1 MFGMSTFSTSM
12 SPHVRWLG
20 LTTVAILVVALVI
33 LFGRD
38 AGQSVGPYLG
48 GVLVLILG
56 ATYLVSTREY
66 EIAGGRLVVQK
77 VLGCKSFELRGASV
91 SRDALAFQGM
101 TRVFGNG
108 GFFAFDGLF
117 YSRRIGFVRSYARN
131 RDNGV
136 VVVLMGGSKLVL
148 SPDEPDAFITA
159 ALAQGAVLSAP

>member
-1 MFGMSTFSTSM
+1 MSIFSTTMSTT
-12 SPHVRWLG
+12 VRWLG

-48 GVLVLILG
+48 SVLVLILG
-56 ATYLVSTREY
+56 ATYLVSTRQY
-66 EIAGGRLVVQK
+66 EIGDGQLIVRK
-77 VLGCKSFELRGASV
+77 VMGCKSFELRGASV
-91 SRDALAFQGM
+91 GRDALAFQGM

-131 RDNGV
+131 RDNGL
-136 VVVLMGGSKLVL
+136 VVVLAGGTKLVL
-148 SPDEPDAFITA
+148 SPDAPDAFITA

>member
-1 MFGMSTFSTSM
+1 MSTFSTSM
-12 SPHVRWLG
+12 SNHVRWLG

-38 AGQSVGPYLG
+38 AGPSVGPYLG
-48 GVLVLILG
+48 SVLVLILG
-56 ATYLVSTREY
+56 VTYLVSTREY
-66 EIAGGRLVVQK
+66 EIGDGQLIVRK
-77 VLGCKSFELRGASV
+77 VMGSKSFELRGVSV
-91 SRDALAFQGM
+91 GRDALAFQGM

-136 VVVLMGGSKLVL
+136 VVVLAGGSKLVL
-148 SPDEPDAFITA
+148 SPDQPDAFITA

>member
-1 MFGMSTFSTSM
+1 MSTFSTSM
-12 SPHVRWLG
+12 STHVRWLG

-38 AGQSVGPYLG
+38 AGPSVGPYLG
-48 GVLVLILG
+48 SVLVLILG
-56 ATYLVSTREY
+56 VTYLVSTREY
-66 EIAGGRLVVQK
+66 EIGDGQLIVRK
-77 VLGCKSFELRGASV
+77 VMGSKSFELRGVSV
-91 SRDALAFQGM
+91 GRDALAFQGM

-136 VVVLMGGSKLVL
+136 VVVLAGGSKLVL
-148 SPDEPDAFITA
+148 SPDQPDAFITA